1 MLHSAAHEN
10 NKKLVLGETPLLS
23 LISSSSSSSS
33 FGLSGHHRASL
44 QCNSTSVAG
53 SLAGFCKVCEVQE
66 LFASIWNWV
75 YIHAAGGWRQQ
86 CTSKVETLLQPEKNS
101 YKREISTEEEQED
114 MDVDVKQ
121 GTITIDSNAT
131 HLKSSLM
138 DGGDTHVHET
148 FVRTPSHES
157 HGGGSRNFHPLES
170 KVLKRKA
177 LDLAMSEAG
186 AAISKGG
193 RREVENHTKESEQ
206 RSEKHK
212 RMMMS
217 SERKRSPIRYMEG
230 QDHHNRVKE
239 NSKESNRYMD
249 SGRETKQQQLR
260 SRVVENC
267 TTGWRRNDED
277 VAKER
282 QARGRAEFKDDE
294 LPNRVVEN
302 CTTCSSRRNSSG
314 DVGKERYAR
323 GGGGGGRETK
333 EVLESSR
340 IVENCTS
347 GSRRNDEVIQ
357 KEEGAAPSQTFE
369 TCSKQED
376 QLIEDS
382 YRGVKRAELF
392 CALQEVDE
400 VAREVVKVVSNTEEL
415 NQETS
420 TVAIKSIIGSVAT
433 HSEGV
438 GGGDDRHDQQDGGKN
453 PNRGDAAANTATT
466 TRLEMLDSKS
476 KEARS
481 GKRDERVARND
492 SKTFI
497 RHGKEAGHRRTHNEQ
512 GGRMDKGVTRRMD
525 ATEIR
530 RTSSSSMRN
539 GGSEA
544 RDGGGGRQRAPK
556 SEVQVNLVKEVVGQ
570 ISLKA
575 SNDHHIAPEA
585 VQSVHSQQ
593 KESQYDSDKKHQVAE
608 QRSKVTE
615 KLRNANGDESQGQAD
630 KPEVKKE
637 DKAGEPPSRK
647 RSRVSGGD
655 VVSEHFSK
663 MNRRDSHGRREDL
676 VVPREGRQ
684 DGLRRENNTHERRET
699 NKEEAGAKVEKHVV
713 KVHNRLSEGAKPRKP
728 KEELSS
734 RSHSKISTKRD
745 YIKGS
750 DKSTH
755 EPRMQG
761 HERTASQSA
770 SGLPRKHRSPS
781 HRKKST
787 RSKSPHRNGSGE
799 PGEWEKI
806 ERERAA
812 MPAFSDSRYRRF
824 GGGTSGLGGYS
835 PRRRRSEA
843 AIKTPSPPPRSPER
857 RKPRAWD
864 LAPPGIDSSVVAAMA
879 AAHAAQQAAAQQAA
893 ALVSVSPL
901 VSVNALNSVST
912 TPGTAAS
919 VPLAGVP
926 SMIPSMLQQVSPA
939 VVAVT
944 LTQATRPLRRLYVG
958 NVPSTVSDGEL
969 LEFMNAAMLSV
980 NANHLAGTKPCI
992 SCSVNVEKAY
1002 AFAEFITPEDAT
1014 VALAFDGVTL
1024 HGTTL
1029 KIRRPKDFI
1038 PPAVRFLEHT
1048 NFCNHYLKSAVCKIW
1063 VFIACHKILE

>member
-1 MLHSAAHEN
+1 MIE
-10 NKKLVLGETPLLS
+10 E
-23 LISSSSSSSS
+23 
-33 FGLSGHHRASL
+33 L
-44 QCNSTSVAG
+44 Q
-53 SLAGFCKVCEVQE
+53 L
-66 LFASIWNWV
+66 
-75 YIHAAGGWRQQ
+75 
-86 CTSKVETLLQPEKNS
+86 
-101 YKREISTEEEQED
+101 
-114 MDVDVKQ
+114 
-121 GTITIDSNAT
+121 
-131 HLKSSLM
+131 
-138 DGGDTHVHET
+138 
-148 FVRTPSHES
+148 
-157 HGGGSRNFHPLES
+157 
-170 KVLKRKA
+170 
-177 LDLAMSEAG
+177 
-186 AAISKGG
+186 
-193 RREVENHTKESEQ
+193 
-206 RSEKHK
+206 
-212 RMMMS
+212 
-217 SERKRSPIRYMEG
+217 
-230 QDHHNRVKE
+230 
-239 NSKESNRYMD
+239 
-249 SGRETKQQQLR
+249 
-260 SRVVENC
+260 
-267 TTGWRRNDED
+267 
-277 VAKER
+277 
-282 QARGRAEFKDDE
+282 
-294 LPNRVVEN
+294 
-302 CTTCSSRRNSSG
+302 
-314 DVGKERYAR
+314 
-323 GGGGGGRETK
+323 
-333 EVLESSR
+333 LESSCNKH
-340 IVENCTS
+340 IGSASPAAGNEVVES
-347 GSRRNDEVIQ
+347 MV
-357 KEEGAAPSQTFE
+357 E
-369 TCSKQED
+369 TGTLRKGWQWYYD
-376 QLIEDS
+376 NFL
-382 YRGVKRAELF
+382 YT
-392 CALQEVDE
+392 
-400 VAREVVKVVSNTEEL
+400 REVVKVVSNTEEL

-438 GGGDDRHDQQDGGKN
+438 GG
-453 PNRGDAAANTATT
+453 
-466 TRLEMLDSKS
+466 
-476 KEARS
+476 
-481 GKRDERVARND
+481 
-492 SKTFI
+492 
-497 RHGKEAGHRRTHNEQ
+497 
-512 GGRMDKGVTRRMD
+512 
-525 ATEIR
+525 
-530 RTSSSSMRN
+530 
-539 GGSEA
+539 
-544 RDGGGGRQRAPK
+544 
-556 SEVQVNLVKEVVGQ
+556 
-570 ISLKA
+570 
-575 SNDHHIAPEA
+575 
-585 VQSVHSQQ
+585 VQSVHSRQ

-655 VVSEHFSK
+655 VVSEHLSK

-713 KVHNRLSEGAKPRKP
+713 KVHNRLPEGAKPRKP

-1038 PPAVRFLEHT
+1038 PPANGGSEIAQPKIDLVSSVVADSPHKVFLGGISSSLTSDKVKEIVTAFGQLKAYHWEVDTRTRPPQSFAFLE
-1048 NFCNHYLKSAVCKIW
+1048 YLDPMVTLRACAGLNGMRLGSTILTVVQATPDAGPEVASAETPFYGVPEQAKPLLQT
-1063 VFIACHKILE
+1063 ATRILELRNLVTEEEILTMTEEDVKELMEDVRLECLRFGTVKSMHIIKPLTPDDPTAVISEYAQASQLLGNGSNLKEVINSTPISPVPDSSIVLDAAMEPAMHITNDLATGGPSFSFRNHLEEPNDQKNIGGKEGASAPVLLELTSQKCVEADEEEKKAPVMEDANRIKTEDMTVITIRTGEGDEKVPGKVEDVSSEVRDLPANIVLPESSSVVLLPVTTDISVGENLSKEERERTGVSDCGMFNMGRLYVEFSREETACQAAHTLHGRMYGNHKVVVCYFPVRLYQKKFRKGLVARTYEEKQALALAVQGHLTAHIKE

>member
-1 MLHSAAHEN
+1 
-10 NKKLVLGETPLLS
+10 
-23 LISSSSSSSS
+23 
-33 FGLSGHHRASL
+33 
-44 QCNSTSVAG
+44 
-53 SLAGFCKVCEVQE
+53 
-66 LFASIWNWV
+66 
-75 YIHAAGGWRQQ
+75 
-86 CTSKVETLLQPEKNS
+86 
-101 YKREISTEEEQED
+101 
-114 MDVDVKQ
+114 
-121 GTITIDSNAT
+121 
-131 HLKSSLM
+131 
-138 DGGDTHVHET
+138 
-148 FVRTPSHES
+148 
-157 HGGGSRNFHPLES
+157 
-170 KVLKRKA
+170 
-177 LDLAMSEAG
+177 
-186 AAISKGG
+186 
-193 RREVENHTKESEQ
+193 
-206 RSEKHK
+206 
-212 RMMMS
+212 MMMS

-302 CTTCSSRRNSSG
+302 CTTYSSRRNSSG
-314 DVGKERYAR
+314 DIGKERYAR

-347 GSRRNDEVIQ
+347 GSRRNDE
-357 KEEGAAPSQTFE
+357 
-369 TCSKQED
+369 
-376 QLIEDS
+376 
-382 YRGVKRAELF
+382 
-392 CALQEVDE
+392 
-400 VAREVVKVVSNTEEL
+400 
-415 NQETS
+415 
-420 TVAIKSIIGSVAT
+420 
-433 HSEGV
+433 
-438 GGGDDRHDQQDGGKN
+438 
-453 PNRGDAAANTATT
+453 
-466 TRLEMLDSKS
+466 
-476 KEARS
+476 
-481 GKRDERVARND
+481 
-492 SKTFI
+492 
-497 RHGKEAGHRRTHNEQ
+497 
-512 GGRMDKGVTRRMD
+512 
-525 ATEIR
+525 
-530 RTSSSSMRN
+530 
-539 GGSEA
+539 
-544 RDGGGGRQRAPK
+544 
-556 SEVQVNLVKEVVGQ
+556 
-570 ISLKA
+570 
-575 SNDHHIAPEA
+575 
-585 VQSVHSQQ
+585 
-593 KESQYDSDKKHQVAE
+593 
-608 QRSKVTE
+608 RSKVTE

-713 KVHNRLSEGAKPRKP
+713 KVHNRLPEGAKPRKP

-1038 PPAVRFLEHT
+1038 PPANGGSEIAQPKIDLVSSVVADSPHKVFLGGISSSLTSDKVKEIVTAFGQLKAYHWEVDTRTRPPQSFAFLE
-1048 NFCNHYLKSAVCKIW
+1048 YLDPMVTLRACAGLNGMRLGSTILTVVQATPDAGPEVASAETPFYGVPEQAKPLLQT
-1063 VFIACHKILE
+1063 ATRILELRNLVTEEEILTMTEEDVKELMEDVRLECLRFGTVKSMHIIKPLTPDDPTVVISEYAQASQLLGNGSNLKEVINSTPISPVPDSSIVLDAAMEPAMHITNDLATGGPSFSLQNHLEEPNDQKNIEGKEGASAPVLLELTSRKCVEADEEEKKAPVMEDANRIKTEDMTVITIRTGEGDEKVPGKVEDVSSEVRDLPANIVLPESSSVVLLPVTTDISVGENLSKEERERTGVSDCGMFNMGRLYVEFSREETASQAAHTLHGRMYGNHKVVVCYFPVRLYQKKFRKGLVARTYEEKQALALAVQGHLTAHIKE

>member
-1 MLHSAAHEN
+1 M
-10 NKKLVLGETPLLS
+10 
-23 LISSSSSSSS
+23 
-33 FGLSGHHRASL
+33 
-44 QCNSTSVAG
+44 AG
-53 SLAGFCKVCEVQE
+53 SDCSANPATLTAEQE
-66 LFASIWNWV
+66 AR
-75 YIHAAGGWRQQ
+75 G
-86 CTSKVETLLQPEKNS
+86 
-101 YKREISTEEEQED
+101 EEEEEEEEEEEMALQSESED
-114 MDVDVKQ
+114 YFDFMGCDRSVRNSAS
-121 GTITIDSNAT
+121 TISRSSIDDKN
-131 HLKSSLM
+131 
-138 DGGDTHVHET
+138 
-148 FVRTPSHES
+148 FVV
-157 HGGGSRNFHPLES
+157 PL
-170 KVLKRKA
+170 A
-177 LDLAMSEAG
+177 AG

-206 RSEKHK
+206 RSEKRK
-212 RMMMS
+212 RMMS

-357 KEEGAAPSQTFE
+357 KEE
-369 TCSKQED
+369 
-376 QLIEDS
+376 
-382 YRGVKRAELF
+382 
-392 CALQEVDE
+392 
-400 VAREVVKVVSNTEEL
+400 
-415 NQETS
+415 
-420 TVAIKSIIGSVAT
+420 
-433 HSEGV
+433 
-438 GGGDDRHDQQDGGKN
+438 
-453 PNRGDAAANTATT
+453 
-466 TRLEMLDSKS
+466 
-476 KEARS
+476 
-481 GKRDERVARND
+481 
-492 SKTFI
+492 
-497 RHGKEAGHRRTHNEQ
+497 
-512 GGRMDKGVTRRMD
+512 
-525 ATEIR
+525 
-530 RTSSSSMRN
+530 
-539 GGSEA
+539 
-544 RDGGGGRQRAPK
+544 
-556 SEVQVNLVKEVVGQ
+556 
-570 ISLKA
+570 
-575 SNDHHIAPEA
+575 
-585 VQSVHSQQ
+585 
-593 KESQYDSDKKHQVAE
+593 AE

-647 RSRVSGGD
+647 RSRVSG
-655 VVSEHFSK
+655 
-663 MNRRDSHGRREDL
+663 
-676 VVPREGRQ
+676 
-684 DGLRRENNTHERRET
+684 
-699 NKEEAGAKVEKHVV
+699 
-713 KVHNRLSEGAKPRKP
+713 EGAKPRKP

-1038 PPAVRFLEHT
+1038 PPANGGSEIAQPKIDLVSSVVADSPHKVFLGGISSSLTSDKVKEIVTAFGQLKAYHWEVDTRTRPPQSFAFLE
-1048 NFCNHYLKSAVCKIW
+1048 YLDPVVTLRACAGLNGMRLGSTILTVVQATPDAGTKVASAETPFYGVPEQAKPLLQT
-1063 VFIACHKILE
+1063 ATRILELRNLVTEEEILTMTEEDVKELMEDVRLECLRFGTVKSMHIIKPLTPDDPTAVISEYAQASQLLGNGSNLKEVINSTPISPVPDSSIVLDAAMEPAMHITNDLATGGPSFSLRNHLEEPNDQKNIEGNEGASAPVLLELTSRKCVEADEEEKKAPVMEDANRIKTEDMTVITIRTGEGDEKVPGKVEDVSSEVQDLPANIVLPESSSDVLLPVTTDISVGENLSKEERERTGVSDCGMFNMGRLYVEFSREETACQAAHTLHGRMYGNHKVVVCYFPVRLYQKKFRKGLVARTYEEKQALALAVQGHLTAHIKE